1 MFEVLLFDSLSRE
14 ALGNRENWRN
24 LSESKDD
31 LLEELKEK
39 TTEAN
44 QQKAFLDNLLSAV
57 VKHAPWLLD
66 DVDADLESM
75 ATMSHVEEWC

>member
-1 MFEVLLFDSLSRE
+1 M
-14 ALGNRENWRN
+14 
-24 LSESKDD
+24 
-31 LLEELKEK
+31 EELKEK

-44 QQKAFLDNLLSAV
+44 QQKAFLDSLLSAV

-75 ATMSHVEEWC
+75 AAMSHVEEWC